1 MSLRQEYIDILFE
14 FQCCIATKAQELNSL
29 DEIGNDCYSD
39 NFLTL
44 AEITLIFE
52 TLLCQNIEDLE
63 CLTKEDIISLMNTLK
78 TKCKNCCTDIRK
90 FKKLL
95 NED

>member
-39 NFLTL
+39 GFLEL
-44 AEITLIFE
+44 IELTLIFE
-52 TLLCQNIEDLE
+52 TLLCQDIENLE
-63 CLTKEDIISLMNTLK
+63 CLDKNDIILLLNALK
-78 TKCKNCCTDIRK
+78 TKCRNCCSDLRK

-95 NED
+95 NEA

>member
-14 FQCCIATKAQELNSL
+14 FQCCIATKAQELNDL

-39 NFLTL
+39 KFLEL
-44 AEITLIFE
+44 AEISLVFE
-52 TLLCQNIEDLE
+52 TLLCQNIEELE
-63 CLTKEDIISLMNTLK
+63 CLDKDDIVTLLNFLK

-95 NED
+95 